1 MGSRTKKER
10 ERQKIYDIQEQLFY
24 ENRIKLLATNQFE
37 WEGLDE
43 LNIPEWY
50 VENNL
55 YEKGKLA
62 FVKDSTKGIL
72 CLPYNNTGTK
82 TIYGE
87 TTKVT
92 VYGTNYTKTFNRN
105 EVVLLRNNKLEL
117 PTYDLVN
124 IFIRKLQ
131 EVSRIIDTNI
141 YLQKISKIL
150 LMDSN
155 AQLTIEN
162 LMAQY
167 EGNVPF
173 ILTDKNI
180 KRVLEGTGIDVID
193 TSVEFKALDLMDA
206 KNRYWRELMETVGIN
221 SANTEKKERLVTDEV
236 NSNNELNRFSN
247 DVFLSTREQACKE
260 LYDMWG
266 INLNVKRRVED
277 GYSDMVTENVD

>member
-10 ERQKIYDIQEQLFY
+10 ERQKIYDIQERNFY
-24 ENRIKLLATNQFE
+24 ENRVKLLATNLFE

-43 LNIPEWY
+43 INVPEWY

-55 YEKGKLA
+55 FEKGKLA
-62 FVKDSTKGIL
+62 FVKDNTKGIL
-72 CLPYNNTGTK
+72 CLPYNNSGTK

-87 TTKVT
+87 TTKIT

-117 PTYDLVN
+117 PTYDLVC

-131 EVSRIIDTNI
+131 EISRTIDTNI

-155 AQLTIEN
+155 AQLTVEN

-180 KRVLEGTGIDVID
+180 KRVLESTGIDVID

-236 NSNNELNRFSN
+236 NSNNELNKFSN

-260 LYDMWG
+260 IYDMWG
-266 INLNVKRRVED
+266 INLSVKRRIEN
-277 GYSDMVTENVD
+277 GNSDMVTENVD